1 MNLVSEKEFLD
12 LPLVSVAEIV
22 RCRGPKVSVFPFD
35 GTRRWFHLECN
46 PQYDDYQQAALRQSI
61 RILKMLFEH
70 GIETVISPIFSD
82 DLLDRGDRYIVQ
94 ALEGMALLAND
105 EEILSFY
112 KEHEVHVLFYGDY
125 KKRLPSTAQGAA
137 VVKSFD
143 DLTISTSSNTEHRL
157 CFGVFGND
165 AAESVAQ
172 FSISWNET
180 HGKPPTRRE
189 IIEGYYGEYVD
200 KADMFIGF
208 GRFSTFDFPL
218 LSSGKTS
225 LYLAAMISLTS
236 NKHRRRRAAQVEKG
250 LLALKN
256 LTSGAFEGPQLD
268 IKDATVGF
276 ELIAPTLMAEAARLG
291 LAICHEESIL
301 GELVGVREQKLRK
314 LGGSK
319 INKHITA
326 AFSVE
331 LAGQDGVGMLD
342 VDNLQETNGSVKY
355 SPSASAYFALH
366 VKPGDKRALAYIS
379 SIIQAGDGG
388 APAFYQAEIF
398 EIVWSLWNLSR
409 TDIDLSDPEIVRTYL
424 PYLDHVEQHWV
435 RGRGVGWTG
444 NSTLEDCDTT
454 SVAYDVLSKFGRSPD
469 IGAVLQFEDADWFRT
484 YFHEVGPS
492 ISTNVHVLGAL
503 KQAGYDKCHPRVRK
517 VLEFIRSSKE
527 PGRFCWRDKWHRSA
541 YYTTAHLICAAS
553 NYDDALCSDA
563 IGWILNTQRPDGSW
577 GFFDGQ
583 ATAEETAYCIQALA
597 HWQRHSGTSLSAQIS
612 RAGGWL
618 SQHCEPPYA
627 PLWIAKTLYCS
638 ATVVKAAILSAL
650 RLVDESNQ

>member
-61 RILKMLFEH
+61 SILKMLFEH

-225 LYLAAMISLTS
+225 LYFTVAPSYYMTETTLRRILYDHIYLRHFRPKPDYSAMSADQL
-236 NKHRRRRAAQVEKG
+236 NVLRNRYRAQPDRV
-250 LLALKN
+250 
-256 LTSGAFEGPQLD
+256 F
-268 IKDATVGF
+268 
-276 ELIAPTLMAEAARLG
+276 
-291 LAICHEESIL
+291 
-301 GELVGVREQKLRK
+301 
-314 LGGSK
+314 
-319 INKHITA
+319 
-326 AFSVE
+326 
-331 LAGQDGVGMLD
+331 GVGCVHD
-342 VDNLQETNGSVKY
+342 GIW
-355 SPSASAYFALH
+355 FAE
-366 VKPGDKRALAYIS
+366 G
-379 SIIQAGDGG
+379 
-388 APAFYQAEIF
+388 
-398 EIVWSLWNLSR
+398 
-409 TDIDLSDPEIVRTYL
+409 
-424 PYLDHVEQHWV
+424 
-435 RGRGVGWTG
+435 
-444 NSTLEDCDTT
+444 
-454 SVAYDVLSKFGRSPD
+454 
-469 IGAVLQFEDADWFRT
+469 
-484 YFHEVGPS
+484 
-492 ISTNVHVLGAL
+492 
-503 KQAGYDKCHPRVRK
+503 
-517 VLEFIRSSKE
+517 
-527 PGRFCWRDKWHRSA
+527 
-541 YYTTAHLICAAS
+541 
-553 NYDDALCSDA
+553 
-563 IGWILNTQRPDGSW
+563 
-577 GFFDGQ
+577 
-583 ATAEETAYCIQALA
+583 
-597 HWQRHSGTSLSAQIS
+597 
-612 RAGGWL
+612 
-618 SQHCEPPYA
+618 
-627 PLWIAKTLYCS
+627 
-638 ATVVKAAILSAL
+638 
-650 RLVDESNQ
+650 

>member
-225 LYLAAMISLTS
+225 LYFTVAPSYYMTETTLRRILYDHIYLRHFRPKPDYSAMSADQL
-236 NKHRRRRAAQVEKG
+236 NVLRNRYRAQPDRV
-250 LLALKN
+250 
-256 LTSGAFEGPQLD
+256 F
-268 IKDATVGF
+268 
-276 ELIAPTLMAEAARLG
+276 
-291 LAICHEESIL
+291 
-301 GELVGVREQKLRK
+301 
-314 LGGSK
+314 
-319 INKHITA
+319 
-326 AFSVE
+326 
-331 LAGQDGVGMLD
+331 GVGCVHD
-342 VDNLQETNGSVKY
+342 GIW
-355 SPSASAYFALH
+355 FAE
-366 VKPGDKRALAYIS
+366 G
-379 SIIQAGDGG
+379 
-388 APAFYQAEIF
+388 
-398 EIVWSLWNLSR
+398 
-409 TDIDLSDPEIVRTYL
+409 
-424 PYLDHVEQHWV
+424 
-435 RGRGVGWTG
+435 
-444 NSTLEDCDTT
+444 
-454 SVAYDVLSKFGRSPD
+454 
-469 IGAVLQFEDADWFRT
+469 
-484 YFHEVGPS
+484 
-492 ISTNVHVLGAL
+492 
-503 KQAGYDKCHPRVRK
+503 
-517 VLEFIRSSKE
+517 
-527 PGRFCWRDKWHRSA
+527 
-541 YYTTAHLICAAS
+541 AHLICAAS